1 MKEKETIQ
9 LMTPMTEEEK
19 QAYSLE
25 KRRQEGDN
33 YTYLILFNGVYK
45 DNEDTEY
52 RDWQIVKGR
61 QATYDMI
68 KEILL
73 SQDDVD
79 TDTLIDVSTS
89 YIIAEP
95 PVITESTPR
104 ITFKNMLSIYAFMQK
119 MLINSLV
126 VDDSSFSIEDYYDGE

>member
-1 MKEKETIQ
+1 MEKEKIQ
-9 LMTPMTEEEK
+9 LVTPMTEEEK
-19 QAYSLE
+19 QAYNLE
-25 KRRQEGDN
+25 KRRQDGDK

-68 KEILL
+68 KELLL
-73 SQDDVD
+73 SQDDVE

-119 MLINSLV
+119 MLINNLV

>member
-25 KRRQEGDN
+25 KRRQEGNN

-68 KEILL
+68 KEILY
-73 SQDDVD
+73 SQDDVE
-79 TDTLIDVSTS
+79 TDILIDVSTS

-95 PVITESTPR
+95 PYITENTPR
-104 ITFKNMLSIYAFMQK
+104 ITFENMLSVYAFMQK

>member
-1 MKEKETIQ
+1 MKEKEMIQ

-73 SQDDVD
+73 SQDDVE

-119 MLINSLV
+119 MLINNLV